1 MFRARPGKGHDDDD
15 IYTII
20 FSLNERRLIR
30 RYAPHD
36 DHNNII

>member
-1 MFRARPGKGHDDDD
+1 MFRAHAGKGHDDENT
-15 IYTII
+15 III

-36 DHNNII
+36 DHI

>member
-1 MFRARPGKGHDDDD
+1 MFQAHAGKGHDDDD
-15 IYTII
+15 ENTIII

-36 DHNNII
+36 DHI

>member
-1 MFRARPGKGHDDDD
+1 MFRTRAGKGHDDDENT
-15 IYTII
+15 III

-36 DHNNII
+36 DHNI

>member
-1 MFRARPGKGHDDDD
+1 MFHARAGKGHDDDG
-15 IYTII
+15 YTII

-36 DHNNII
+36 DQI